1 MSEKIRVLCGS
12 WIKSGSPTSPEPKMA
27 YYVIHTLD
35 LEYAPWYCDS
45 LEHALNV
52 FIRDLSKRKQN
63 FKRILEIHGGQMM
76 VHQRAPPCTRRKIHK
91 STVKHETF
99 MDHMPPQNTHISR
112 DF

>member
-1 MSEKIRVLCGS
+1 MESVAAGSALHPPQNHTQEKKNYRDS
-12 WIKSGSPTSPEPKMA
+12 WGHPSLKRKQNYKNFLE
-27 YYVIHTLD
+27 IHGG
-35 LEYAPWYCDS
+35 
-45 LEHALNV
+45 
-52 FIRDLSKRKQN
+52 RDLSKRKQN

-99 MDHMPPQNTHISR
+99 MYHMPPQNTHISR